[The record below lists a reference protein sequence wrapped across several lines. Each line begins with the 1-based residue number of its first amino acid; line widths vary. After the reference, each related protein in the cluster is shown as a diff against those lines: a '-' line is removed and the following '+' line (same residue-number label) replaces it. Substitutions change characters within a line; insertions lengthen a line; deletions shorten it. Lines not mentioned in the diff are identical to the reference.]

1 MNAKRIKFLLI
12 ALVVLLGTVSVS
24 AQTPDYYNKHFVI
37 LVDQTPDVQKHKNMK
52 VLYEAICAFLR
63 GEDDVVEKYGLDA
76 SLSDLSDVP
85 KNIKFDEKNDQI
97 SLFSF
102 GIVGAYRY
110 GRYTGD
116 YATIHSL
123 SQYRGTPSA
132 DVYDKIVKS
141 LIHERKSFQSSNLTF
156 DAYLENVMRP
166 IFFGEDSTA
175 IDIRENSGVT
185 MSHYIY
191 PCLLQFLDKKVGAS
205 EYYIFVVTNYKSGTA
220 QSDSED
226 EKILKDMLGASSSGN
241 PHLKYFH
248 QTKQKIGKP
257 FYETSFVKL
266 VKSDMSND
274 NPYIEG
280 KRLWLKSLQ
289 GTSVQINNNVEFVQN
304 GYGSDEYDLNPVEV
318 LFTHDNTLD
327 VQKIVLELTDVK
339 AGTTEK
345 HVICDNSDGCSEL
358 KTKNIYS
365 LPGNTF
371 KLSDMEVGDSLMVSY
386 VFYTMTKDEGKALI
400 PYIYKA
406 ERCFV
411 FDENAF
417 VAPLSPRNNSQALIY
432 LILIIV
438 FVVVLVILIWLW
450 IVKYRN
456 NIKDIDLE
464 LHVLPVKTRFMEVK
478 DNTVIDYP
486 CWYYDAGQ
494 RGRYTVNVLGAII
507 PKHEVIG
514 PNYVVKYAV
523 YNDDNDDNFRF
534 RPGTSDGEIR
544 EANTF
549 YPCDVVNG
557 MDFNFEVDACLNPN
571 KELDI
576 ETRSHIIRVKIV
588 VQVISNAK
596 VFKVFNNKKESV
608 LIAQEE
614 LKYELIVKPRI
625 DNSDL
630 WIGIDPG
637 TTGSCIAYG
646 MAGNVTDRN
655 DIELAY
661 NEKDNTSIY
670 PSVVRIPD
678 NSAIFKQLEVDV
690 STLVPDIDFEYG
702 NTAESNLRSRNCF
715 QSIKKL
721 LGYSASQVV
730 RNGNTG
736 QCINISG
743 QDLAY
748 LLVRGVYKQFENYM
762 LKSDRVSR
770 YLRELFCRKGYL
782 EPQRI
787 CVAVPNNYTLV
798 KVQDMV
804 DSVKRLGVFKEVH
817 YIYESEA
824 VMMNYIREEW
834 QGILSNPN
842 GTEGRSYIVYDMGGA
857 TINVTAFKLKPVLMP
872 ERGEMKIKYVE
883 VETISKI
890 GYCVGGDDIDYA
902 IIQFIYNIPAV
913 QIALRKME
921 CNTIDKINE
930 HQRKYKADLIE
941 LSRKIK
947 LEWMDKGVSYIEK
960 ERAKF
965 MQFIEANLPID
976 LLSEV
981 RSLKN
986 LKDSNNNANN
996 VNNNEGNVYDEN
1008 KNYEYLK
1015 KELKSRSF
1023 INKYVLRYVED
1034 SINEIVDCDRIDKE
1048 VTLIMSGRSVLYP
1061 GIETRITETFGKK
1074 NKTVTIWEGFYS
1086 NGSMSKELVK
1096 TAVAK
1101 GACWYSMYC
1110 NKVKLVNNIITS
1122 SFGYID
1128 ENVKGKRI
1136 FVPLIEKNSKFD
1148 KNGEKKENNNNGIN
1162 ANAIEFVQMLG
1173 SNYEEILNAN
1183 DDVKNL
1189 KINCIDKIPPRVLN
1203 NSIDN
1208 ISVKYDNKGNF
1219 EYTVKMRGVEKPI
1232 DKESNPD
1239 SRLKANAVRTEI
1251 VDENNLSYMFA
1262 AYTPPI
1268 EEDREKVMGG
1278 RSKRKMD

>member
-52 VLYEAICAFLR
+52 VLYDAICAFLR
-63 GEDDVVEKYGLDA
+63 GEDDVVEKYGLDT
-76 SLSDLSDVP
+76 SLSYVP

-141 LIHERKSFQSSNLTF
+141 LIHERTSFQASNLTF

-166 IFFGEDSTA
+166 LFCGEDSTA

-191 PCLLQFLDKKVGAS
+191 PCILQFLGKKIGAS
-205 EYYIFVVTNYKSGTA
+205 KYYIFVVTNYKSGTA

-226 EKILKDMLGASSSGN
+226 ERILKDMLGATSSSH
-241 PHLKYFH
+241 PHLTYFND
-248 QTKQKIGKP
+248 TKKKMGEP
-257 FYETSFVKL
+257 FYETSFAKL

-280 KRLWLKSLQ
+280 NVLGLKSLQ
-289 GTSVQINNNVEFVQN
+289 ETSFQIRSNVKFEQK
-304 GYGSDEYDLNPVEV
+304 GCGSDEFELDPVEI
-318 LFTHDNTLD
+318 LFTHDNTLE
-327 VQKIVLELTDVK
+327 VRKIVLEILDKKDDRKTEYPIAEDV
-339 AGTTEK
+339 TECK
-345 HVICDNSDGCSEL
+345 KLYDNSKS
-358 KTKNIYS
+358 TYN
-365 LPGNTF
+365 LPKRDFVF
-371 KLSDMEVGDSLMVSY
+371 KDVNEHDSLQLSY
-386 VFYTMTKDEGKALI
+386 VFYTMTKDRRGNGLI

-417 VAPLSPRNNSQALIY
+417 VAPLSPRNNSKMLIY
-432 LILIIV
+432 LILLIV

-450 IVKYRN
+450 IRAKYQ
-456 NIKDIDLE
+456 KDIDLE

-514 PNYVVKYAV
+514 SNYVVKYAV

-557 MDFNFEVDACLNPN
+557 RDFNFEVDACLNPN
-571 KELDI
+571 KELDL

-678 NSAIFKQLEVDV
+678 NSAIFKQQEVDV

-702 NTAESNLRSRNCF
+702 NTAKSNLRSRNCF

-804 DSVKRLGVFKEVH
+804 ESVKRLGVFKEVH

-941 LSRKIK
+941 LSREIK

-986 LKDSNNNANN
+986 LKDSNNNANDNN

-1061 GIETRITETFGKK
+1061 GIETRITETFGRR

-1148 KNGEKKENNNNGIN
+1148 KNGKKEENNNKGIN

-1189 KINCIDKIPPRVLN
+1189 KINFIDKIPPRVLN

-1208 ISVKYDNKGNF
+1208 ISVRYDNKGNF
-1219 EYTVKMRGVEKPI
+1219 EYTVKMRGVERPI

-1268 EEDREKVMGG
+1268 EEGREKVMSG